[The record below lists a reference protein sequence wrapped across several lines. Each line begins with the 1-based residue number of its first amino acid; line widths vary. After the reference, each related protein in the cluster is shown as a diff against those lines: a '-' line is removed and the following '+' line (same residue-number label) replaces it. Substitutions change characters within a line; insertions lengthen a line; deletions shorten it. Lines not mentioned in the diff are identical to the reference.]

1 MIITILILK
10 WMVYNDFC
18 FLYRIYIYN
27 KVKVVKNLEEMLN
40 TYNVAVNE
48 KDAKLK
54 ILRELMKEYKQEK
67 ERVFKDIKS
76 ASAAA
81 TRIEEI
87 ALGKSLL
94 TSISYIERLIE
105 SERCSNRPNKT
116 NRFWTNSFQINAAA
130 TKLISKSHQE
140 QPNML
145 QFNSNHIY

>member
-1 MIITILILK
+1 
-10 WMVYNDFC
+10 MVYNDFC

-116 NRFWTNSFQINAAA
+116 NRF
-130 TKLISKSHQE
+130 
-140 QPNML
+140 
-145 QFNSNHIY
+145 

>member
-1 MIITILILK
+1 
-10 WMVYNDFC
+10 
-18 FLYRIYIYN
+18 
-27 KVKVVKNLEEMLN
+27 MLN

-67 ERVFKDIKS
+67 ERVFKDIKD

-116 NRFWTNSFQINAAA
+116 NRFCTNCFQINAA
-130 TKLISKSHQE
+130 SKQNPIKSNQIC
-140 QPNML
+140 L
-145 QFNSNHIY
+145 QFNSNHIYLTAN